1 MLLEFIYLFIYF
13 YGALTSGQESSDTD
27 TQHNIMYGQQI
38 GSRWLLLT
46 NVADNAE
53 EILFWNQ

>member
-1 MLLEFIYLFIYF
+1 MLLENLFF
-13 YGALTSGQESSDTD
+13 LNGALTSGQDSANIDTH
-27 TQHNIMYGQQI
+27 HNVIYGQQI

-53 EILFWNQ
+53 EILF